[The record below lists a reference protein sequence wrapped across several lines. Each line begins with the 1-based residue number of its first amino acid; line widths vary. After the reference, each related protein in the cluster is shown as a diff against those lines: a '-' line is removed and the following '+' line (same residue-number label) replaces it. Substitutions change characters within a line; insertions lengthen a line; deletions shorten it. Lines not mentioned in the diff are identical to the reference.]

1 MQMREDWLRMKL
13 YEAPKQADLILPQG
27 HERNISEDDV
37 FFQVLEVG
45 PMVKEVKIGNIVAV
59 SIMSAN
65 MFRMKLPNEDFKTFA
80 TREPEVLGILRKQ
93 P

>member
-1 MQMREDWLRMKL
+1 MKMREDWLRMKL
-13 YEAPKQADLILPQG
+13 YEETKQANLLLPET
-27 HERNISEDDV
+27 HERSVSEDDV

-45 PMVKEVKIGNIVAV
+45 PMVKEVKIGMVVAV

-65 MFRMKLPNEDFKTFA
+65 MFRMKLPDEAFKSFA
-80 TREPEVLGILRKQ
+80 TREPDVLGILRKQ

>member
-13 YEAPKQADLILPQG
+13 YEEKKVAELALPQG
-27 HERNISEDDV
+27 YERSVSEDDV

-45 PMVKEVKIGNIVAV
+45 PQVKEVKIGNIVAV

-65 MFRMKLPNEDFKTFA
+65 MFRMKLPNEEFKSFA
-80 TREPEVLGILRKQ
+80 TREPDILGILRKQ